1 MTAHKPTPGPWQRTG
16 DNQTGSESAREESE
30 RRDVSSSADFKNQ
43 IEIIRCERA
52 VVEAAMAWADVTTNI
67 QADHLE
73 RACDRLLA
81 ARKRA
86 KKGKR

>member
-1 MTAHKPTPGPWQRTG
+1 MNLGEKLRRLKPMTPKTKAVV
-16 DNQTGSESAREESE
+16 A
-30 RRDVSSSADFKNQ
+30 A
-43 IEIIRCERA
+43 ERA

-81 ARKRA
+81 ARKRG
-86 KKGKR
+86 KK